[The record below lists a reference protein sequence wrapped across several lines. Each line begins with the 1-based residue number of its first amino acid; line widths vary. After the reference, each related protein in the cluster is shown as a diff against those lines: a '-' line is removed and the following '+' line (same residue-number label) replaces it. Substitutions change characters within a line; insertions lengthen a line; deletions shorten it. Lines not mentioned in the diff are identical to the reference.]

1 MEENRRDK
9 EYTEGIKVSGGFL
22 GWLDNYWYH
31 YKWPTIVVC
40 FFLIVGLVGGLQMCN
55 RESEDLIILYSGSAA
70 LSAKDADDICAVI
83 AGIVNEDFDGDGN
96 KNFAMSKYNILSEEQ
111 IREEKK
117 KTDENGKPIFVDTN
131 YYTSQSATYHSYIQT
146 GESSVAFLEPWLYE
160 ALIANPDPEKVRL
173 QKLSDVLGYV
183 PDSACGEYGIRL
195 GDTELYRDY
204 GVMRNMPED
213 TVICL
218 FKPLWKGGKS
228 SKEEFYARE
237 KKTFIAIVEYGA
249 DTQSDT

>member
-40 FFLIVGLVGGLQMCN
+40 FFLIVGLVGGLQTCN
-55 RESEDLIILYSGSAA
+55 KESEDLILLYSGSAA
-70 LSAKDADDICAVI
+70 LSAKDADDICKII
-83 AGIVNEDFDGDGN
+83 ANIVDEDFDGDGN

-111 IREEKK
+111 IREERK
-117 KTDENGKPIFVDTN
+117 KTDANGNPIFVDTS
-131 YYTSQSATYHSYIQT
+131 YYASQSSTYHNYIQT

-160 ALIANPDPEKVRL
+160 ALIADPENARL

-183 PDSACGEYGIRL
+183 PDNAYGEYGIRL

-204 GVMRNMPED
+204 GVMRNMPAD

-218 FKPLWKGGKS
+218 FRPLWKGGKS

-237 KKTFIAIVEYGA
+237 IQTFIAIVEYGA
-249 DTQSDT
+249 DTQTDK

>member
-1 MEENRRDK
+1 MQENKRDK

-22 GWLDNYWYH
+22 TWLDNYWYH
-31 YKWPTIVVC
+31 YKWPMVVVC
-40 FFLIVGLVGGLQMCN
+40 FFLIVGLICGLQMCN
-55 RESEDLIILYSGSAA
+55 RENEDLILLYSGSAA
-70 LSAKDADDICAVI
+70 LSAQEVSDICEII

-96 KNFAMSKYNILSEEQ
+96 KKFAMSKYNVLSEEQ

-117 KTDENGKPIFVDTN
+117 KTDASGNPIFVDTSYYSSQASS
-131 YYTSQSATYHSYIQT
+131 YYTYIQT

-160 ALIANPDPEKVRL
+160 SLIEDPEKARL

-183 PDSACGEYGIRL
+183 PDSAYGEYGIRL
-195 GDTELYRDY
+195 GDTDLYRDY
-204 GVMRNMPED
+204 GVIRNMPAD

-218 FKPLWKGGKS
+218 FQPLWKGGKS

-237 KKTFIAIVEYGA
+237 KKTFIAIVEYGN

>member
-1 MEENRRDK
+1 MQDNKRDK

-31 YKWPTIVVC
+31 YKWPTIVIS
-40 FFLIVGLVGGLQMCN
+40 FFIIVGLVCGLQTCN
-55 RESEDLIILYSGSAA
+55 KEKEDLILLYSGSAA
-70 LSAKDADDICAVI
+70 LTPGDADNICKVI
-83 AGIVNEDFDGDGN
+83 SGIVNEDFDGDGN
-96 KNFAMSKYNILSEEQ
+96 KNFSMSKYNVLSEEQ

-117 KTDENGKPIFVDTN
+117 KTDASGNPIFVDTS
-131 YYTSQSATYHSYIQT
+131 YYSAESAAYYRYIQT

-160 ALIANPDPEKVRL
+160 ALIADPENARL
-173 QKLSDVLGYV
+173 QKVSDILGYV

-195 GDTELYRDY
+195 GNTELYRDF
-204 GVMRNMPED
+204 GVMRNMPAD

-228 SKEEFYARE
+228 SKEEFYDRE
-237 KKTFIAIVEYGA
+237 KKTFIAIVEYGT
-249 DTQSDT
+249 DTQTDT